1 MSRMQFF
8 RVRTQHLQF
17 FVRHYW
23 TLKTLGGRSP
33 SLLLPMDHV
42 DLILAPEGTFQYHLA
57 EKILTP
63 QGIHFHGI
71 HRKSTG
77 VLAQRETQVWGLS
90 FQPWGFQPVVG
101 ITMKTFADRIVN
113 LADLNPELSQGLKT
127 LPENQNAGEALIDEL
142 EKVLART
149 LIADDQEIS
158 GMQRIRRFI
167 EAEPEDI
174 QGYCDQAGF
183 SLRYLQ
189 RLFNWYVGVSP
200 KHYLKIKQFEASSRE
215 LLYGDEKNLLTDISV
230 DSGYYDQSHFIRCFR
245 DYTTYAPKRFREECP
260 ALKSELFKN

>member
-1 MSRMQFF
+1 
-8 RVRTQHLQF
+8 
-17 FVRHYW
+17 
-23 TLKTLGGRSP
+23 
-33 SLLLPMDHV
+33 
-42 DLILAPEGTFQYHLA
+42 
-57 EKILTP
+57 
-63 QGIHFHGI
+63 
-71 HRKSTG
+71 
-77 VLAQRETQVWGLS
+77 
-90 FQPWGFQPVVG
+90 
-101 ITMKTFADRIVN
+101 MKTFADRIVN

-245 DYTTYAPKRFREECP
+245 DYKTYAPKRFREECP
-260 ALKSELFKN
+260 ASKSELFKN